1 MSHASSPNT
10 FLYIA
15 SKPGGGYR
23 LGTVR
28 SKDLRQASLQLRK
41 QRLTPVRTW
50 TLPKRLGRLAGVV
63 PLKDQAELHMQLAQ
77 LTGRGVPLVEALEV
91 VSQSVSDTT
100 RVRVD
105 QVREQVSSGAPF
117 SLACFQAGVFDAVTT
132 AVYSAAERTGD
143 LAGAAKQLA
152 TTVRRQLAIR
162 GKVATLMAYP
172 AIVFL
177 ISALAGLF
185 LLTYVVP
192 KVGRTLEE
200 NLSSRGLKLPI
211 FTRVLMSIGEAL
223 RDHWLIALA
232 SLAVLIVL
240 SVVLREKLL
249 ALLGLCVRKTPV
261 LRDVITTQESARFFT
276 VMAAMTKSGIP
287 LADALGVADQ
297 AISHPDLK
305 SQLSTLR
312 SRLIEGGVLRQ
323 LIDGVTA
330 LPVSTRRLLI
340 AAERA
345 GDLESAFDTLAGDM
359 TDELDRKTTR
369 LLAVL
374 EPLLIVFMAF
384 VIGGLLLSIMIPML
398 SVASQI
404 G

>member
-1 MSHASSPNT
+1 MSQAGSPST
-10 FLYIA
+10 YLYLA

-23 LGTVR
+23 LGTVQGR
-28 SKDLRQASLQLRK
+28 DMRQASLQLKK

-50 TLPKRLGRLAGVV
+50 ALPKKLGTIAGGV
-63 PLKDQAELHMQLAQ
+63 PMKDQAEMHLQLAQ

-91 VSQSVSDTT
+91 VAQSVSGPT
-100 RVRVD
+100 RVRVE

-117 SLACFQAGVFDAVTT
+117 SVACFQAGIFDVVTT

-172 AIVFL
+172 AIVFF
-177 ISALAGLF
+177 ISSLAGLF

-192 KVGRTLEE
+192 KVGNTLQE
-200 NLSSRGLKLPI
+200 NLSSRGLELPLY
-211 FTRVLMSIGEAL
+211 TRVLMTVGEGL
-223 RDHWLIALA
+223 RDHWLIATL
-232 SLAVLIVL
+232 VVVGLIVL
-240 SVVLREKLL
+240 GVIFRDKLA
-249 ALLGLCVRKTPV
+249 ALLSLVVRKTPI
-261 LRDVITTQESARFFT
+261 LRDVIMTQESARFFT

-287 LADALGVADQ
+287 LADALGVADK
-297 AISHPDLK
+297 AISHVDLK
-305 SQLSTLR
+305 AQLATLR
-312 SRLIEGGVLRQ
+312 MRLIEGGVLRQ
-323 LIDGVTA
+323 LIDNVSA
-330 LPVSTRRLLI
+330 LPTGTRRLLI

-359 TDELDRKTTR
+359 TEELERRTTR

-374 EPLLIVFMAF
+374 EPLLIVFMAM

-398 SVASQI
+398 SVAGQV